1 MFSWDNPNDR
11 VAAVQMNAELRHAR
25 LEMLSAECATHQLR
39 LRYSIEDLARYAE
52 QDLLRKAIDSAS
64 ALNEF
69 YASIERQ
76 IPTVGQIPSAG
87 QPKVNEEQIL
97 EVSASVASYLREQRD
112 RYFPSGTPLSEQR
125 KAVMQAYFSPTL
137 LNRVRV
143 VELAGARIPNP
154 PFYSRAR
161 EFGFTN
167 LPDFPHMASLTFQDV
182 VVFNDEITDGDLFH
196 GLVHAVQFQI
206 LGVQRYSDLLVR
218 SFLRTNAHFAVPL
231 EAHAFALE
239 SKFAQKGIESFSVE
253 EQVRLWIREGRY

>member
-1 MFSWDNPNDR
+1 MFSWDNPDDR
-11 VAAVQMNAELRHAR
+11 VAVVQMNAELRHAR

-76 IPTVGQIPSAG
+76 IPAAGQIAKAG
-87 QPKVNEEQIL
+87 ELKLNVDQML
-97 EVSASVASYLREQRD
+97 EISASASSYLREQRD
-112 RYFPSGTPLSEQR
+112 RYFPSGTPLSAQH
-125 KAVMQAYFSPTL
+125 KAVMQPFFSASL
-137 LNRVRV
+137 LDRIRT

-154 PFYSRAR
+154 PFYSKAR
-161 EFGFTN
+161 ELGFVN
-167 LPDFPHMASLTFQDV
+167 LPDFPHMASLTFLDV
-182 VVFNDEITDGDLFH
+182 VVFNETISDSALFH

-206 LGVQRYSDLLVR
+206 LGLQRYSDLLVR
-218 SFLRTNAHFAVPL
+218 GFLRTHAHFAVPL

-239 SKFAQKGIESFSVE
+239 SKFARNDTEDFSVE
-253 EQVRLWIREGRY
+253 EQVRLWIRESRY

>member
-1 MFSWDNPNDR
+1 MFSWDNPDDR
-11 VAAVQMNAELRHAR
+11 VAVVQMNAELRHAR

-39 LRYSIEDLARYAE
+39 LRFSIEDLARYAE

-76 IPTVGQIPSAG
+76 IPAAGQIPNAG
-87 QPKVNEEQIL
+87 EPKVNEEQIL

-125 KAVMQAYFSPTL
+125 KAVMQAFFSLTL
-137 LNRVRV
+137 LSRIRV

-161 EFGFTN
+161 GLGFSD
-167 LPDFPHMASLTFQDV
+167 LPDFPHMPSLTFQDV
-182 VVFNDEITDGDLFH
+182 IVFNDKITDSDLFH
-196 GLVHAVQFQI
+196 GLVHAAQFQI

-218 SFLRTNAHFAVPL
+218 GFLRTNAHFAVPL

-239 SKFAQKGIESFSVE
+239 SKFARNGIESFSVE

>member
-1 MFSWDNPNDR
+1 MFSWDNPDDR
-11 VAAVQMNAELRHAR
+11 VAVVQMNAELRHAR

-39 LRYSIEDLARYAE
+39 LRYSIEDLACYAE

-76 IPTVGQIPSAG
+76 IPIAGQIPGASE
-87 QPKVNEEQIL
+87 PRVSEEQIL
-97 EVSASVASYLREQRD
+97 EVSISVASYLREQRD
-112 RYFPSGTPLSEQR
+112 RYFPSGTPLHAQPN
-125 KAVMQAYFSPTL
+125 AVMQAFFSPTL
-137 LNRVRV
+137 LGRIRT
-143 VELAGARIPNP
+143 VELAGARMPNP

-161 EFGFTN
+161 ELGFVN

-182 VVFNDEITDGDLFH
+182 VVFNDRISETDLFH

-206 LGVQRYSDLLVR
+206 LGLQRYSDLLVR
-218 SFLRTNAHFAVPL
+218 GFLRTNAHFAVPL

-239 SKFAQKGIESFSVE
+239 SKFARNGMESFSVE

>member
-1 MFSWDNPNDR
+1 MFSWDNPDDR
-11 VAAVQMNAELRHAR
+11 VAVVQMNAELRHAR

-76 IPTVGQIPSAG
+76 IPTAGQIA
-87 QPKVNEEQIL
+87 KVGEQKLNVEQML
-97 EVSASVASYLREQRD
+97 EISASVSSYLRAQRD
-112 RYFPSGTPLSEQR
+112 RYFPSGTPLSAQH
-125 KAVMQAYFSPTL
+125 KKVMQPFFSASL
-137 LNRVRV
+137 LNCIRT

-161 EFGFTN
+161 ELGFVN

-182 VVFNDEITDGDLFH
+182 VVFNEEITDSALFH
-196 GLVHAVQFQI
+196 GLVHAVQFQM
-206 LGVQRYSDLLVR
+206 LGLQRYSDLLVR
-218 SFLRTNAHFAVPL
+218 GLLRSHAHFAVPL

-239 SKFAQKGIESFSVE
+239 TKFARNGTESFSVE